1 MTQIAL
7 MYAQALYDLAEQE
20 QLTEQIHSQLQALA
34 GGIADEPR
42 FLRLLSAPN
51 VSKQERC
58 EVLDRSF
65 RDKVHPYVLNFFKL
79 LTQKG
84 YARHF
89 SDCCRAYA
97 QLYNEANGIL
107 PVTAVTAMELTQA
120 QRSRLENKLQEL
132 TGKQILL
139 QNRVDPGCLGGIRL
153 VYDGKQVDGTV
164 QSRLAAVGKL
174 LKNTV
179 L

>member
-34 GGIADEPR
+34 GGIADEPQ

-89 SDCCRAYA
+89 PDCCKAYA
-97 QLYNEANGIL
+97 QLYNEAHGIL

-139 QNRVDPGCLGGIRL
+139 QNRVDPQCLGGIRL

>member
-1 MTQIAL
+1 MTQIAF

-20 QLTEQIHSQLQALA
+20 QLTEQVYSQLRTLEQ
-34 GGIADEPR
+34 GIAAEPQ
-42 FLRLLSAPN
+42 FLRFLSAPN

-58 EVLDRSF
+58 SVLDQSF

-89 SDCCRAYA
+89 PECCKAYA
-97 QLYNEANGIL
+97 RIYNEAHGIL
-107 PVTAVTAMELTQA
+107 PVTAVTAVELTREQS
-120 QRSRLENKLQEL
+120 QRLEKKLQEL

-139 QNRVDPGCLGGIRL
+139 NNRLDPGCLGGIRL
-153 VYDGKQVDGTV
+153 IYDGKQIDGTV
-164 QSRLAAVGKL
+164 RSRLTAVGKL

>member
-1 MTQIAL
+1 
-7 MYAQALYDLAEQE
+7 MYAQALYDLAGQE
-20 QLTEQIHSQLQALA
+20 QLTEQIATQLQALEQ
-34 GGIADEPR
+34 GIAAEPQ

-58 EVLDRSF
+58 SVLDQSF
-65 RDKVHPYVLNFFKL
+65 RDQVHPYVLNFLKL
-79 LTQKG
+79 LTEKG

-89 SDCCRAYA
+89 PDCCKAYED
-97 QLYNEANGIL
+97 LYNEENGIL
-107 PVTAVTAMELTQA
+107 PVTVFTPTALTDGQ
-120 QRSRLENKLQEL
+120 SGRLTEKLREL

-139 QNRVDPGCLGGIRL
+139 KTRLDPQCLGGIRL
-153 VYDGKQVDGTV
+153 VYDGRQVDGTV
-164 QSRLAAVGKL
+164 KSRLETVGKL

>member
-1 MTQIAL
+1 MTQIAQ
-7 MYAQALYDLAEQE
+7 MYAQALYDLARQE
-20 QLTEQIHSQLQALA
+20 QLTEEIASQLRTLEQ
-34 GGIADEPR
+34 GIAAEPQ

-58 EVLDRSF
+58 SVLDQSF

-79 LTQKG
+79 LTEKG

-89 SDCCRAYA
+89 PDCCKGFAR
-97 QLYNEANGIL
+97 LYNDEHGIL
-107 PVTAVTAMELTQA
+107 PVTAVTAVALTREQ
-120 QRSRLENKLQEL
+120 SLRLEQKLQEL

-139 QNRVDPGCLGGIRL
+139 QNRLNPGCLGGIRL

-164 QSRLAAVGKL
+164 SSRLEAVGKL